1 MPRRITLKPHLTAKE
16 LYRRYRACRQP
27 PEKLRW
33 RALYLISGGELANH
47 AARRVGRSS
56 GWITD
61 LARRYNERGAEAVP
75 DARGE
80 VAPGRRSRLDTDTAL
95 ALDAA
100 LRVPPAAGGLW
111 TAPKVAAWIAARTG
125 TSVNHSTA
133 WRTMRRLG
141 FTLQVPRP
149 KHRRAA
155 TAEEQAQFKKSLP
168 TRSPTSTAPT
178 RKRRLNFGHRTKCD
192 SV

>member
-1 MPRRITLKPHLTAKE
+1 MPRRITLKPHSTTNE
-16 LYRRYRACRQP
+16 LYRHYRACRHPQ
-27 PEKLRW
+27 EKLRW

-61 LARRYNERGAEAVP
+61 LARRYNERGVEAVP

-80 VAPGRRSRLDTDTAL
+80 VAPGRRPRLNAEAAQ

-100 LRVPPAAGGLW
+100 LRVSPADGGLW
-111 TAPKVAAWIAARTG
+111 TAPKVAAWIQERTG
-125 TSVNHSTA
+125 ASVNQSTA
-133 WRTMRRLG
+133 WRVMRRMG

-149 KHRRAA
+149 HHRRAA
-155 TAEEQAQFKKSLP
+155 SVEEQATFKKSLP
-168 TRSPTSTAPT
+168 TRSPTSSALT
-178 RKRRLNFGHRTKCD
+178 RKTRSNSGHRTKRA
-192 SV
+192 